1 MNGARRRFHVRRK
14 VVFAPEAE
22 DDLLQIYDFIA
33 DRANPDRAYA
43 YVERIRSY
51 CLAFDEFPERGVRR
65 DELRPGLRIVG
76 FERRVTISFH
86 ITPTLVVI
94 DRILYGGRDV
104 EGLLAD
110 G

>member
-1 MNGARRRFHVRRK
+1 MTRE

-33 DRANPDRAYA
+33 DRASPERAYA
-43 YVERIRSY
+43 YAERIRSY
-51 CLAFDEFPERGVRR
+51 CLAFDAFPKRGLRR
-65 DELRPGLRIVG
+65 DELRRGLRIVG
-76 FERRVTISFH
+76 FERRVTIAFH
-86 ITPTLVVI
+86 VTPALVVI

>member
-1 MNGARRRFHVRRK
+1 MTRD

-33 DRANPDRAYA
+33 DRANLERAYA

-51 CLAFDEFPERGVRR
+51 CLAFDAFPERGVRR

-76 FERRVTISFH
+76 FERRVTIAFH
-86 ITPTLVVI
+86 ITPVLVII

>member
-1 MNGARRRFHVRRK
+1 MARE

-33 DRANPDRAYA
+33 DRANPERAYA
-43 YVERIRSY
+43 YVERIWSY
-51 CLAFDEFPERGVRR
+51 CLAFDAFPSR
-65 DELRPGLRIVG
+65 DVKRDKLRPGLRIIG
-76 FERRVTISFH
+76 FERRVTIAFH
-86 ITPTLVVI
+86 ITPALVVI

-104 EGLLAD
+104 EGLLID

>member
-1 MNGARRRFHVRRK
+1 MNGGRRRRSVARN

-33 DRANPDRAYA
+33 DRANPERAYA
-43 YVERIRSY
+43 YVERISAY
-51 CLAFDEFPERGVRR
+51 CLGFATFPERGVKR

-76 FERRVTISFH
+76 FERRVTIAFH
-86 ITPTLVVI
+86 ITPALVVI
-94 DRILYGGRDV
+94 DRILYWGRDV
-104 EGLLAD
+104 AGPLAD

>member
-1 MNGARRRFHVRRK
+1 MTLDVI
-14 VVFAPEAE
+14 FAPEAE

-33 DRANPDRAYA
+33 ERANPERAYDYA
-43 YVERIRSY
+43 ERIRSY
-51 CLAFDEFPERGVRR
+51 CLAFDVFPERGVRR

-76 FERRVTISFH
+76 FERRVTIAFH
-86 ITPTLVVI
+86 MTPAFVVI